1 MKTRL
6 LQLSTFLA
14 AFLGFA
20 QFAAA
25 QYCTPSYSLSCQQ
38 YYMTVRSFSTS
49 GGSVNITNN
58 NQSGNGCGNNAGY
71 SYYSTLGH
79 TTAVQ
84 SVVNFSVSTGPTY
97 NVRVYLWVDYN
108 QDGDFIDAGEQV
120 AYNNNV
126 GNNSTWASSFTIPAT
141 ANIGTTRM
149 RIRTLYYGSSGM
161 HPCNNLPYGES
172 EDYNLTIGNSLSLT
186 SAAKTGAC
194 PGQDSVTVA
203 YNTYTSY
210 LNSGNSVTAQMSDT
224 SGSFASA
231 TTLGSWSTT
240 AIADS
245 AQFAIPNILA
255 HPGYQIRLI
264 SSNPAD
270 TSSNLG
276 LGFLSTFP
284 ESPSWI
290 FFSDTN
296 ICSADSVSFY
306 DTLGNSSASQVDTV
320 ITDLFDNDITTT
332 YADCGQG
339 KYSCGAPISL
349 IYDDS
354 IAGQALFGQLEVYT
368 RINCGGGGDSLQ
380 LYVNG
385 TFVESQVFSYLD
397 CSCSEQGGNQLF
409 TYTFDPTLLNPSGP
423 DTLNLMHSANNCVS
437 VDNSS
442 VLDNAI
448 ARVTQIFGPVQTTQ
462 YSLASSFSS
471 IISEEDT
478 FTTYVSSNTDYY
490 YRSLNNLTGCYSDTF
505 EVQTIQ
511 IADLAVSASLAND
524 VSCFGDDDGAI
535 TASSTGG
542 IGTVLY
548 SVDGTNWQAS
558 VSLTGLEA
566 GSYVVYARDDESC
579 MDSTTA
585 VVVDEPAELVAV
597 IDSSQSASCADNE
610 DGYAYINVT
619 GGTAGYSYLWSDSVT
634 TALNENLGVGE
645 YIVVVTDGNGCAT
658 NDTIGIIFE
667 DSIAPMVMVQNIIA
681 YLDSTGSAT
690 ITASQIDNGSSD
702 SCGIA
707 QMIISDSVFACDD
720 TLNEVIFT
728 VFDVN
733 GNFASDTAIVTI
745 TDTIA
750 PSIMCADSMEIC
762 EGELI
767 LDSAITTDNCASSVS
782 QIIGPMNGDSLM
794 TGSYTSEFLA
804 VDIFGNE
811 SSCSVD
817 IMVNP
822 LPVIEL
828 GNDSLFCDSI
838 EFTVDAGNDGSSF
851 DWSTGESSQTIL
863 VTDSGN
869 YTVTVTDAN
878 GCESSSSIHVGLK
891 VCVGIDEVGNPIYMT
906 VYPNPTTNM
915 VNVQIDGF
923 ADDVRYDI
931 LDIDGKLV
939 QSSNRNGVSA
949 SSIEV
954 IDISSFSS
962 GIYIL
967 SVKVNDKTY
976 VQRISKM

>member
-25 QYCTPSYSLSCQQ
+25 QYCTPSYSISCQQ

-71 SYYSTLGH
+71 SYYSNLGH
-79 TTAVQ
+79 STSPA
-84 SVVNFSVSTGPTY
+84 SVVNFSVSTGPNY

-141 ANIGTTRM
+141 ANTGTTRM

-172 EDYNLTIGNSLSLT
+172 EDYNLTIAGLGLT
-186 SAAKTGAC
+186 SATKTGVC

-203 YNTYTSY
+203 YNTGVTY
-210 LNSGNSVTAQMSDT
+210 LNSGNSITAQLSDT
-224 SGSFASA
+224 NGSFTSA
-231 TTLGSWSTT
+231 TALGSWSTT
-240 AIADS
+240 AITGG

-255 HPGYQIRLI
+255 YSGYQIRLI

-270 TSSNLG
+270 TSNSIG
-276 LGFLSTFP
+276 LGYLSALP
-284 ESPSWI
+284 ESPSWV
-290 FFSDTN
+290 FATDTN
-296 ICSADSVSFY
+296 LCEADSVSFI
-306 DTLGNSSASQVDTV
+306 D
-320 ITDLFDNDITTT
+320 TTT
-332 YADCGQG
+332 QLDSFVISLGYSELNGS
-339 KYSCGAPISL
+339 YSCGGQE
-349 IYDDS
+349 YNCGS
-354 IAGQALFGQLEVYT
+354 IAMTWTDTVYLTPVEVRYKIFST
-368 RINCGGGGDSLQ
+368 LNCNGNAVVNFSLNGGAAEVQTLN
-380 LYVNG
+380 YNH
-385 TFVESQVFSYLD
+385 
-397 CSCSEQGGNQLF
+397 CSCSTPTSGQMF
-409 TYTFDPTLLNPSGP
+409 SVTFDPNDYNVGGSNTVTMTTSINSCLGFYPS
-423 DTLNLMHSANNCVS
+423 SALGGDLGQVYIVTNSPNNE
-437 VDNSS
+437 
-442 VLDNAI
+442 
-448 ARVTQIFGPVQTTQ
+448 
-462 YSLASSFSS
+462 YSLSSSFNS
-471 IISEEDT
+471 ILSQNDT
-478 FTTYVSSNTDYY
+478 FTSYVSSTSDYY
-490 YRSLNNLTGCYSDTF
+490 YRSQNHFGCYSDTF
-505 EVQTIQ
+505 ETQTIQ
-511 IADLAVSASLAND
+511 VSNLNISASLANN
-524 VSCFGDDDGAI
+524 VSCYEGNNGAI
-535 TASSTGG
+535 TATSTGG
-542 IGTVLY
+542 IGTVTY
-548 SVDGTNWQAS
+548 SVDGTNWQTS
-558 VSLTGLEA
+558 VSFTGLEA

-585 VVVDEPAELVAV
+585 VVVDEPAELLAV

-610 DGYAYINVT
+610 DGYAYVNVT
-619 GGTAGYSYLWSDSVT
+619 GGTAGYSYLWSDSAT

-667 DSIAPMVMVQNIIA
+667 DSIAPMVMVQNITA
-681 YLDSTGSAT
+681 YIDSTGSAT

-782 QIIGPMNGDSLM
+782 QISGPMNGDSLM

-828 GNDSLFCDSI
+828 GNDSIFCDSI
-838 EFTVDAGNDGSSF
+838 EFTVDAGNDGSSY
-851 DWSTGESSQTIL
+851 DWSSGESSQTIL

-923 ADDVRYDI
+923 ADEVRYDV
-931 LDIDGKLV
+931 LDINGKLV